1 MHNTH
6 FKIQMTGYHLL
17 VYIYVPFSVS
27 ATAALVPFAR
37 PTQWFQMSNQFKQIQ
52 SNNLFSQMEILTAI
66 KMTQFEEKILCF
78 FALRLKPSQMTA
90 TLLYVCI
97 VYSCTLFLYLF
108 PGVINIFLE
117 RIFSVLKPVW
127 EPIDLLFQ
135 GQHARKPEI
144 HLKGIIP
151 IVIISTINTCLM
163 IMIVIIIIILWPEE
177 RGFWWWGEQSLRGP
191 DERQDG
197 RSAPCI
203 NHFQVLHYKFHTSI
217 LGLKFFTCSGWSVI
231 SWKILVNI
239 WSIFWILFRDFLS
252 IGQME
257 NLDVADGRVEC
268 EGVNRT
274 APVSIRLPV
283 SM

>member
-1 MHNTH
+1 
-6 FKIQMTGYHLL
+6 
-17 VYIYVPFSVS
+17 
-27 ATAALVPFAR
+27 
-37 PTQWFQMSNQFKQIQ
+37 
-52 SNNLFSQMEILTAI
+52 MEILTAI
-66 KMTQFEEKILCF
+66 KMTQFKEKILCF

-231 SWKILVNI
+231 SWKILVMNI
-239 WSIFWILFRDFLS
+239 LNIKNRFFRAPR
-252 IGQME
+252 QKE
-257 NLDVADGRVEC
+257 NLDIAESRVEC
-268 EGVNRT
+268 ERVNRT
-274 APVSIRLPV
+274 APVGIWLPV
-283 SM
+283 SIWTSSTLSAMTSISPEYDVS